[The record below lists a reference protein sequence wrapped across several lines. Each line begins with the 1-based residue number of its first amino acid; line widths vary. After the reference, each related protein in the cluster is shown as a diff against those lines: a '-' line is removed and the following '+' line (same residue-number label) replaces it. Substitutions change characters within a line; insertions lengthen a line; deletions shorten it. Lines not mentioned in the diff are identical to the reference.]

1 MGRGFKG
8 AFRGRNIHPG
18 KYVHKD
24 VLTDQFSIRVVRDGV
39 IHTQV
44 RERACVCGCVY
55 VLMYVCVF
63 QIFQ

>member
-44 RERACVCGCVY
+44 RVRGE
-55 VLMYVCVF
+55 F
-63 QIFQ
+63 EIFCFSLSLSLPLS

>member
-44 RERACVCGCVY
+44 RERERES
-55 VLMYVCVF
+55 VCVGACMC
-63 QIFQ
+63 